1 MRTEKEIQ
9 AMIDNLEE
17 AYPEG
22 MAAGA
27 NPISNY
33 CIGILAGL
41 KSALGEYPSFAEID
55 MEDFMESIFNQE
67 KEDGTIEVTTTP
79 LSEAMIKCAEKYI
92 VPEDKE
98 KIQNVGRS

>member
-17 AYPEG
+17 FYPEG
-22 MAAGA
+22 MAVGY

-33 CIGILAGL
+33 NIGIIAGL

-55 MEDFMESIFNQE
+55 FEDFMKANFTVDTSE
-67 KEDGTIEVTTTP
+67 KRTLE
-79 LSEAMIKCAEKYI
+79 EK
-92 VPEDKE
+92 
-98 KIQNVGRS
+98 